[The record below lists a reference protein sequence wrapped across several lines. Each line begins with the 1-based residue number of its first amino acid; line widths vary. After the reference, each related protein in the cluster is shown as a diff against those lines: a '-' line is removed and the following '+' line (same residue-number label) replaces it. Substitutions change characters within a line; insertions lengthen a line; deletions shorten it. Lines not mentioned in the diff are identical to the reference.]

1 MSEFLNNC
9 RPRNSVVNNMSIDY
23 FTAPSKQI
31 LDLPEKHEEYQPICD
46 AIYCYQFYKAV
57 GAIAEKYSL
66 DYLLTRAELVRMYEK
81 QSTFSLYGICSHA
94 IEGEGYVAEKLRSF
108 SSINRSTNV

>member
-1 MSEFLNNC
+1 
-9 RPRNSVVNNMSIDY
+9 MSIDY

-31 LDLPEKHEEYQPICD
+31 LDLPQKHEEYQPICD
-46 AIYCYQFYKAV
+46 AVYCYQFYKAV
-57 GAIAEKYSL
+57 GVIAEKYSL

-94 IEGEGYVAEKLRSF
+94 IEGEGCVAEKLRSF